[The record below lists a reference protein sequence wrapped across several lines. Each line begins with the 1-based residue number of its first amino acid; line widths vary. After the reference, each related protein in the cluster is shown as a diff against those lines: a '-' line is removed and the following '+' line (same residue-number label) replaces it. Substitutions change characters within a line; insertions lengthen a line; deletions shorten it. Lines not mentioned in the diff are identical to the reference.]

1 MEDGEFKTS
10 LVYIGAPNQRGL
22 HSETLPH
29 KKRGERERERERE
42 KERER
47 ESKEDGK
54 GLEKKRKRE

>member
-22 HSETLPH
+22 RSETLPH
-29 KKRGERERERERE
+29 KKQRER
-42 KERER
+42 ERER